1 MVEERT
7 EQLLDLPQKNDLDKI
22 SDHIKVLEE
31 RKKRIYNCLSAIE
44 HQVVVMHELK
54 EKLSADI
61 AEMDEFIS
69 VCPNIGNKD
78 SFFPVVT
85 DELKQTSDKLPSGE
99 SSKKI
104 NGSSD
109 EYYATSVKEA
119 RKELFAELNNVST
132 NIQTELTFAI
142 KNLATQLNAPYRSK
156 MVLYKYILEK
166 HFYSVFEVERHLFEY
181 MLDYFDEIEM
191 VYDCKE
197 RIAVEIA
204 SLNEKI
210 SLNNYYLGNLD
221 VEVKPAERYNIEFY
235 TRDLLKQKKE
245 YKKLYEECEKVIEF
259 NIQECANGF
268 YEQIHGINLTTQ
280 KNIAKMLNKS
290 EELVTADSEYEQSEY
305 EIDR

>member
-1 MVEERT
+1 MAEERT

-22 SDHIKVLEE
+22 NDHLKVLEE
-31 RKKRIYNCLSAIE
+31 RKKRIYNCLRAIE
-44 HQVVVMHELK
+44 HQVVVMYELK

-61 AEMDEFIS
+61 AEMDEFVS
-69 VCPNIGNKD
+69 ACQNIGNKD
-78 SFFPVVT
+78 SLSSVAT
-85 DELKQTSDKLPSGE
+85 DELKQTLDKSPSG
-99 SSKKI
+99 KKS

-119 RKELFAELNNVST
+119 RKELFAELNDVST

-156 MVLYKYILEK
+156 MVLYKNILEK
-166 HFYSVFEVERHLFEY
+166 HFNSIFEVERHLFEY

-210 SLNNYYLGNLD
+210 SLNDYYLGNLD
-221 VEVKPAERYNIEFY
+221 VEVKPVERYNIEFY
-235 TRDLLKQKKE
+235 TRDLLKQKRE
-245 YKKLYEECEKVIEF
+245 YKKLYEECEKVIES
-259 NIQECANGF
+259 NIQERTNGF